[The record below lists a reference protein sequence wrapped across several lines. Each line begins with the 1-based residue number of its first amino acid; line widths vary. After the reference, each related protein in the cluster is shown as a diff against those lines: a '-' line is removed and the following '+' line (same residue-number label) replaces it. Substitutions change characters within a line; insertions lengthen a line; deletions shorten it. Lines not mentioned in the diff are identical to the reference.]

1 MRTPDLLLQSG
12 RPRVLITGAGGPAAV
27 SALLDL
33 PTSVVWVAADT
44 DPHAVGLYLVPP
56 QRRVL
61 VPRGDDPELVDR
73 LLRACLEHGVDVV
86 WPTVDVELLPV
97 ARAADRFAAAGV
109 RVLAA
114 PVPALETCLDK
125 WRLVERCRGVVRVPA
140 TSLVTVAT
148 DLSATP
154 EPYVLKPR
162 SGAGGRGVRVVRRSE
177 DAAGVPRDGSYL
189 RQEYLPGDEFSID
202 VLCRPD
208 GTVAASVPRR
218 RDKVDSGIAVAGRTV
233 RDPELEAFGAAV
245 ATAVGV
251 TGIANVQARRDRLG
265 RLALLEV
272 NPRLPGTM
280 PLTVAAGVD
289 MPAWALHAAFGG
301 AVPADL
307 PWREIAVVRHWTER
321 FISTAEVDVLVAAA
335 VAPRAVPRPV

>member
-1 MRTPDLLLQSG
+1 M
-12 RPRVLITGAGGPAAV
+12 
-27 SALLDL
+27 
-33 PTSVVWVAADT
+33 
-44 DPHAVGLYLVPP
+44 
-56 QRRVL
+56 
-61 VPRGDDPELVDR
+61 
-73 LLRACLEHGVDVV
+73 
-86 WPTVDVELLPV
+86 PTVDTELLPV

-114 PVPALETCLDK
+114 PVPALEICLDK
-125 WRLVERCRGVVRVPA
+125 WRLAERCRGVVRVPA

-177 DAAGVPRDGSYL
+177 DAAGVARDGSYL
-189 RQEYLPGDEFSID
+189 RQEHLPGDEFSID
-202 VLCRPD
+202 VLCRQD

-251 TGIANVQARRDRLG
+251 TGIANVQARRDRLD

-272 NPRLPGTM
+272 NPRLPGHH
-280 PLTVAAGVD
+280 AAHRRGRGGH
-289 MPAWALHAAFGG
+289 AGLALHAALGG
-301 AVPADL
+301 SVPADL

-321 FISTAEVDVLVAAA
+321 FISTSEVDVLMAAA
-335 VAPRAVPRPV
+335 IAPRAVPRPV